1 MSWRKVNVLK
11 KAKVFEVKTDT
22 PFNLANYT
30 GGCFWGETVIDLG
43 ISSVEMEF
51 NTIGL
56 KTELIPLGGNW
67 YKGEIYRVPLIIGN
81 NYNEYTYS
89 TANENGKGERIVG
102 DTRNF
107 GPNFGG
113 VRYVVKTEGC
123 NPETQIILRF
133 RISTHR
139 NNIVNYTGAFT
150 GNVTTT
156 PIEYKTPPTLIADT
170 FTCASFEVKNS
181 YQGYVS
187 FFIQNFVAD
196 SVQKV
201 DGTLNVLALEV

>member
-43 ISSVEMEF
+43 ISSVEMGF
-51 NTIGL
+51 DTIGL
-56 KTELIPLGGNW
+56 KTQLIPLGGNK
-67 YKGEIYRVPLIIGN
+67 YMGEIYKIPLVMGN

-89 TANENGKGERIVG
+89 TANENGKGELIVG

-113 VRYVVKTEGC
+113 VRFVAKTEGC
-123 NPETQIILRF
+123 NPETQITLRF
-133 RISTHR
+133 RVSTHR
-139 NNIVNYTGAFT
+139 NNMVHDRGYFT
-150 GNVTTT
+150 GNVMTS
-156 PIEYKTPPTLIADT
+156 PIEYKTPPTLLADT
-170 FTCASFEVKNS
+170 FTCATFEVKNS
-181 YQGYVS
+181 YKGYVT
-187 FFIQNFVAD
+187 FFVQNYVAAPL
-196 SVQKV
+196 QKV
-201 DGTLNVLALEV
+201 AGTLNVLALEV